1 MLLVRTLAGQE
12 DGAAR
17 TVANPVEKAWYSWL
31 FPLHPRLIYA
41 KLNVL

>member
-12 DGAAR
+12 EDAVQTAII
-17 TVANPVEKAWYSWL
+17 PVEKAWYSWL